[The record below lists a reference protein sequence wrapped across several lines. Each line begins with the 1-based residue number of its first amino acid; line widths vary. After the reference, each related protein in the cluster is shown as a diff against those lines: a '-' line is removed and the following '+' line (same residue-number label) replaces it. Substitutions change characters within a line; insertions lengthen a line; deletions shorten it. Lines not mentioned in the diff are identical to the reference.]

1 MDTCI
6 MNICTMDTCIMDTF
20 ITSSFLYCL
29 PKFMTAE
36 TWSFWQPMSLIKSL
50 QDTQFSLLQ
59 VRKTIIF
66 LSWQVLVIV
75 DSCLFITE
83 FSSLVISLQH
93 LDYRLAA
100 DWRFIDTKLA
110 TTSKVTTKQKT
121 TQVVVIARTIKQLSS
136 AFLRPRQCDL
146 QTKMLVSVF
155 FMD

>member
-1 MDTCI
+1 
-6 MNICTMDTCIMDTF
+6 
-20 ITSSFLYCL
+20 
-29 PKFMTAE
+29 MTAE

-66 LSWQVLVIV
+66 LSWLVLVIV

-100 DWRFIDTKLA
+100 DWRFIDNKLT
-110 TTSKVTTKQKT
+110 TTSKVTTKDNS
-121 TQVVVIARTIKQLSS
+121 TQNTLYMPFLWSIESQSYLVELNYANTLRTCEISCPSS
-136 AFLRPRQCDL
+136 NIWQCLHWSSPPGTDGRG
-146 QTKMLVSVF
+146 K
-155 FMD
+155 